1 MGFYFFTDLNALSV
15 QSEQNSYGYVNVNS
29 TNDEFNLHSKF
40 SIEENASV
48 FSITKSLVFYQEN
61 SNDSNLLNVIL
72 FPLETNYTAGFPVKF
87 FIYRGVSR
95 ASLLESNNLIKE
107 PDSTWKEGNIL
118 EIIKKNQEE
127 INSKTGSVEVATETS
142 LGLQFQ
148 GNDSETLLESILF
161 DFTDSFHPLIVP
173 RGCEIGKFA
182 GGSNLISIEVVL
194 DKIGEDINLGYL
206 RKVKSTI
213 TVENSPINTILSE
226 KEQKKQV
233 FKRRYLKEKILGF
246 MDITAF
252 YGACFN
258 QGYGVE
264 GVNINEEKFLTTFY
278 NSNVVYIDIRDERGF
293 SYNHFLNSQDTLAVG
308 FYNDLGEVEYEQVNY
323 YSDWPILKI
332 NNKSFQNE
340 KSEFFIKLPITIGM
354 PETANILTSYTKK
367 VSLKND
373 KLYKKYRILAQ
384 QKITGEISL
393 KESEP
398 IKFENWSSSAKLSAN
413 YFLLKIDRIGNSDK
427 SNSPHKIWDAFFS
440 LDMKNVFDTNAI
452 PEGEFRLK
460 TYASINAP
468 ININKDLS
476 GYYSPTIGIVADK
489 YQVSFFSFYDELV
502 YEESQ
507 KNKTIRSSFIQ
518 TGKYNN
524 AYDTTNLLYQGGQ
537 AVGFLYQIV
546 TNKIRNFELS
556 QFSLI
561 DVDNNINGAKF
572 LLPQSTA
579 VNNYEEFMQHFDC
592 ITLTHEEYN
601 ALIAKVS
608 ETIGNA
614 DFIQEHPYFIKGK
627 QTRNYNYEQFNF
639 IETTITLGVPKVVI
653 TTDNNS
659 SILIEEHPTSAI
671 VNDEEIVLTSATV
684 N

>member
-40 SIEENASV
+40 SIEENTSA
-48 FSITKSLVFYQEN
+48 FSITKSLIFYQES
-61 SNDSNLLNVIL
+61 SNDSTLLNVVL
-72 FPLETNYTAGFPVKF
+72 FPLDSNYTAGFPVKF
-87 FIYRGVSR
+87 FVYRGISK
-95 ASLLESNNLIKE
+95 ASLLDSNNLVKE
-107 PDSTWKEGNIL
+107 ADSTWKESNIL
-118 EIIKKNQEE
+118 DIIKENQEE

-148 GNDSETLLESILF
+148 GNDSETLLESIFF

-173 RGCEIGKFA
+173 KGCEIGKFA

-194 DKIGEDINLGYL
+194 DKIGEDVNLGFL
-206 RKVKSTI
+206 RKAENI
-213 TVENSPINTILSE
+213 IIVENTPIDTALSG

-233 FKRRYLKEKILGF
+233 FKRRSLKEKILGF

-258 QGYGVE
+258 QGYEVE
-264 GVNINEEKFLTTFY
+264 GININKEKFLTTFY
-278 NSNVVYIDIRDERGF
+278 NSNLVYVDIRDERGF
-293 SYNHFLNSQDTLAVG
+293 SYNHFLNSQDTLVVG

-323 YSDWPILKI
+323 YSDWPILTI

-354 PETANILTSYTKK
+354 PEVANILTSYTKK

-384 QKITGEISL
+384 QKITGEVSL

-398 IKFENWSSSAKLSAN
+398 IKLENWSSSAKLSTN
-413 YFLLKIDRIGNSDK
+413 YFLLKLDRIGNSNK

-489 YQVSFFSFYDELV
+489 YHISFFSFYDELV

-524 AYDTTNLLYQGGQ
+524 AYDSTNLLYQGGQ

-561 DVDNNINGAKF
+561 DVDNNINGTKF

-639 IETTITLGVPKVVI
+639 IETTITLGVPKVVV
-653 TTDNNS
+653 TTDDSS

-671 VNDEEIVLTSATV
+671 VNDKEIVLTSATV

>member
-29 TNDEFNLHSKF
+29 TNDKFNLHSKF
-40 SIEENASV
+40 SIEENTSA

-61 SNDSNLLNVIL
+61 VNDSSLLNVVL
-72 FPLETNYTAGFPVKF
+72 FPLESNYTAGFPVKF
-87 FIYRGVSR
+87 FVYRGISKD
-95 ASLLESNNLIKE
+95 SLLDSNNLVKE
-107 PDSTWKEGNIL
+107 ADSTWKEGNIL
-118 EIIKKNQEE
+118 EIIKKNQEK
-127 INSKTGSVEVATETS
+127 INSKTGSIDVAKAAS

-148 GNDSETLLESILF
+148 ANDSETLLESVLF

-173 RGCEIGKFA
+173 KGCEIGKFA
-182 GGSNLISIEVVL
+182 GGSNLISMEVVL
-194 DKIGEDINLGYL
+194 DKIGEDVNLGFL
-206 RKVKSTI
+206 RKAENI
-213 TVENSPINTILSE
+213 IIVENTPIDTALSG

-233 FKRRYLKEKILGF
+233 FKRRSLKEKILGF

-258 QGYGVE
+258 QGYEVE
-264 GVNINEEKFLTTFY
+264 GININKEKFLTTFY
-278 NSNVVYIDIRDERGF
+278 NSNLVYIDIRDERGF

-332 NNKSFQNE
+332 NNKSFQGE
-340 KSEFFIKLPITIGM
+340 KHEFFIKLPITIGM

-384 QKITGEISL
+384 QKITGEVSL

-398 IKFENWSSSAKLSAN
+398 IKLENWSSSAKLSTN
-413 YFLLKIDRIGNSDK
+413 YFLLKLDRIGNSDK

-489 YQVSFFSFYDELV
+489 YQISFFSFYDELV

-579 VNNYEEFMQHFDC
+579 VNNYEEFMEHFDC

-601 ALIAKVS
+601 ALKSKVS
-608 ETIGNA
+608 EAISDV

-627 QTRNYNYEQFNF
+627 QTKNYNYEQFNF
-639 IETTITLGVPKVVI
+639 IETTITLGIPKI
-653 TTDNNS
+653 ITTTDNNY
-659 SILIEEHPTSAI
+659 SIVIAEHPTSAI
-671 VNDEEIVLTSATV
+671 VNDEEIILTSATV